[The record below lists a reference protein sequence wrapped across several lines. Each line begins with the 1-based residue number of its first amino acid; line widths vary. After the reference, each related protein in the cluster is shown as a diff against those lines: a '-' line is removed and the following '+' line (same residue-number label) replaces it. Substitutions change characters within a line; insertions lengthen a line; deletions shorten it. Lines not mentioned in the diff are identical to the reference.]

1 MEILPI
7 TNHFDNKKM
16 NDAAISSV
24 CVSDI
29 VSNRYQP
36 RSVFCDEAIQEL
48 AASIRDVGLLHPP
61 LVRPLVGTDQFE
73 IISGERRVMACR
85 LLGWTTMPVCLRTGV
100 ESIASA
106 KAALVENMQRVDLNP
121 IEIAKAASFLIEE
134 FGCTQEEVAGIIGKK
149 RSTVAN
155 FLRLLHLSESM
166 QRAISDETISM
177 AHAKVLLSCP
187 GAKRMDLFTLMQREC
202 ISVRQAQAYVSKVL
216 RGKTRKR
223 DPDLHEKELVRRLER
238 HFGTKVELHVSK
250 NKGKVSVYFY
260 SLDELDHIVGEWL
273 K

>member
-1 MEILPI
+1 
-7 TNHFDNKKM
+7 M

-36 RSVFCDEAIQEL
+36 RSVFCDDSIQEL

-61 LVRPLVGTDQFE
+61 LVRPLIGTDQFE

-85 LLGWTTMPVCLRTGV
+85 LLGWTTMPVFLRTGV
-100 ESIASA
+100 ESSVSA

-121 IEIAKAASFLIEE
+121 IEVARAAVSLIEE
-134 FGCTQEEVAGIIGKK
+134 FGCTQEEIAAVIGKK

-155 FLRLLHLSESM
+155 FLRLLQLPESM

-187 GAKRMDLFTLMQREC
+187 EVQRMDLFTLMLREC
-202 ISVRQAQAYVSKVL
+202 ISVRQAQKYVCKMMQGE
-216 RGKTRKR
+216 RKKR
-223 DPDLHEKELVRRLER
+223 DPDLHAKELIRRLER
-238 HFGTKVELHVSK
+238 HFGTKVELHTSK
-250 NKGKVSVYFY
+250 TKGKGKLSIHFY
-260 SLDELDHIVGEWL
+260 SLDDLDHIVGEWL